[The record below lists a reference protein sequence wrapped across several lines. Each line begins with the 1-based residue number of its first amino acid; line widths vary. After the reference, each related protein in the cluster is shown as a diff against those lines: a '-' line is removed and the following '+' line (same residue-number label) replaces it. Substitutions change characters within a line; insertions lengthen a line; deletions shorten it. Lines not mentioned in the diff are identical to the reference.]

1 MPSSIRVRL
10 TGVLLFA
17 GNLVTLL
24 TGLIFNI
31 LIARNLQPAALGAWF
46 LIGSIIPYFQVL
58 EKAIPYWAGRE
69 IPRGHQVGK
78 TTLTFNILVSIPI
91 TTVFILLS
99 GTLASIANIQPRVIL
114 LASLF
119 IPTYYAAAAL
129 TSITYSTAPHKLG
142 LRTIIIDGVKIPLA
156 LILLPLGLEGV
167 ITAVIIGNVAYIAYL
182 YKTIQNQLEGR
193 VDTAWLRQSLKRAWL
208 PVHETLTGYL
218 SAATDSLIVGLLLTM
233 VDLSQYGIALA
244 IASTVGVGKN
254 LTSAMYPK
262 LLKTGAST
270 PGELKALFKFQH
282 IFITPMVAGGI
293 ALAPQLVAIFGTRY
307 LPAAPILPLLLLSP
321 AIGITSLTMRT
332 IITGLEKADQN
343 TNTRGLIK
351 STLFTTQLPGYLY
364 AASLIL
370 VTALTVRGLGIMGAA
385 MARLA
390 ASAISL
396 IPMCI
401 LYSRIAPLSTALYG
415 LEKTVPASIVMSA
428 LLLLINPR
436 GSLYTIAAI
445 ALGGCIYF
453 ATLFIID
460 KDSRALAGKAINE
473 AKKLIMIQA
482 NST

>member
-1 MPSSIRVRL
+1 MSGSIRVRL
-10 TGVLLFA
+10 SGILMFV

-69 IPRGHQVGK
+69 IPRGRQVGK
-78 TTLTFNILVSIPI
+78 TTLTFNILISLPI
-91 TTVFILLS
+91 TIVFILLS
-99 GTLASIANIQPRVIL
+99 NTLASIANIQPRTIL

-129 TSITYSTAPHKLG
+129 TSITYSTAPHRLG

-167 ITAVIIGNVAYIAYL
+167 MIAVIIGNTVYITYL
-182 YKTIQNQLEGR
+182 YKTSQDQLEKR
-193 VDTAWLRQSLKRAWL
+193 IDTAWLRQSLKKSWL
-208 PVHETLTGYL
+208 PVHETLIGYL
-218 SAATDSLIVGLLLTM
+218 SAATDSLIIGLLLTM

-244 IASTVGVGKN
+244 IASVVGMGKS
-254 LTSAMYPK
+254 LTGAIYPK
-262 LLKTGAST
+262 LLKAGTAT
-270 PGELKALFKFQH
+270 PDELKALFKFQH

-293 ALAPQLVAIFGTRY
+293 ALAPQLITIFGAKY
-307 LPAAPILPLLLLSP
+307 LPAATILPLLLLSP
-321 AIGITSLTMRT
+321 ALGITSLTMRT
-332 IITGLEKADQN
+332 VITGIEKADKK
-343 TNTRGLIK
+343 TNNRGLLK
-351 STLFTTQLPGYLY
+351 SPLFTTQLPGYLY

-370 VTALTVRGLGIMGAA
+370 ITTTTVRDLGIMGAA
-385 MARLA
+385 IARLA
-390 ASAISL
+390 ASAISF

-401 LYSRIAPLSTALYG
+401 LYSRIAPLSTILHG
-415 LEKTVPASIVMSA
+415 LKKTVPASIVMSV

-436 GSLYTIAAI
+436 GSLYTIAAVG
-445 ALGGCIYF
+445 LGACIYF

-460 KDSRALAGKAINE
+460 RDSRALAVKTINE
-473 AKKLIMIQA
+473 AKKLLMIQA